1 MSADTL
7 SGARNAAS
15 APAEDRLQALESPAI
30 EDGPGKARRARSL
43 LWRIIGLHVIALIA
57 AAAAMLFAVVTLLNA
72 TFTRAEHL
80 TLRRHER
87 EILGALSY
95 EQANWRL
102 SLPPDVRALYSGGQE
117 GFSYTV
123 LDDRGDVLFASRPGH
138 APLLAVNPHATR
150 ASFYQEVVDA
160 GIYTGGSFPETI
172 AGRRIWVQVTQDLT
186 KPDMIID
193 DVILSYLRRIG
204 WLLAPVLLGL
214 AVIDVYIVRRALQP
228 VLDASQRAE
237 AITPNSLQVR
247 LPTTSLPREI
257 EPLAK
262 AINQA
267 LDRLEEGFTRQRE
280 FTADAAHELRTPLS
294 ILRMRVEGLPDRET
308 AQPLLDDIDAMTRVV
323 SQLLEMSELDAMV
336 LDPSLKTDLSDLGER
351 VVSYLAPYALARKKR
366 IALTGADRP
375 VWVHG
380 DPDILFQAARN
391 LVENAVEHT
400 PQRRSVEVHIEAPG
414 TFCVMDN
421 GPGVPDGERALIFKR
436 FWRRNRRLA
445 KGAGLGLSIVT
456 RIADAHGGSV
466 RVENR
471 PQGGAMFTIELR
483 SA

>member
-1 MSADTL
+1 MSADAL
-7 SGARNAAS
+7 SG
-15 APAEDRLQALESPAI
+15 DLQAGPAT
-30 EDGPGKARRARSL
+30 DAAQAPSATHGDRPNNPSRVRSL

-57 AAAAMLFAVVTLLNA
+57 AAAAMLLAVVTLLNA
-72 TFTRAEHL
+72 TFARAEHL

-87 EILGALSY
+87 EILAALTHDP
-95 EQANWRL
+95 AGWRL
-102 SLPPDVRALYSGGQE
+102 NLPTDVRALYSGGQE
-117 GFSYTV
+117 GFSYAV
-123 LDDRGDVLFASRPGH
+123 LDADGNILFTSRPNH
-138 APLLAVNPHATR
+138 EPLPDLSEHPKR
-150 ASFYQEVVDA
+150 AAFYQEVLDA
-160 GIYTGGSFPETI
+160 GMYTGGSFPERV
-172 AGRRIWVQVTQDLT
+172 AGTRIWVQVSQDLT

-204 WLLAPVLLGL
+204 WLLLPVLLGL
-214 AVIDVYIVRRALQP
+214 AFIDVYIVRRALQP

-237 AITPNSLQVR
+237 AITPNSLEVR
-247 LPTTSLPREI
+247 LPTSSLPREI

-294 ILRMRVEGLPDRET
+294 ILRMRVEAMPDHET
-308 AQPLLDDIDAMTRVV
+308 ARPLLDDIDAMTRVV

-351 VVSYLAPYALARKKR
+351 VVTYLAPYALARKKR
-366 IALTGADRP
+366 IALSGADRP

-391 LVENAVEHT
+391 LVENAIEHT
-400 PQRRSVEVHIEAPG
+400 PARRSVEVEIAGPG
-414 TFCVMDN
+414 TLKVIDN

-436 FWRRNRRLA
+436 FWRRNRRLS
-445 KGAGLGLSIVT
+445 KGAGLGLSIVS
-456 RIADAHGGSV
+456 RIVEAHGGSV
-466 RVENR
+466 SVDNQ
-471 PQGGAMFTIELR
+471 PQGGAVFTIELR
-483 SA
+483 PV